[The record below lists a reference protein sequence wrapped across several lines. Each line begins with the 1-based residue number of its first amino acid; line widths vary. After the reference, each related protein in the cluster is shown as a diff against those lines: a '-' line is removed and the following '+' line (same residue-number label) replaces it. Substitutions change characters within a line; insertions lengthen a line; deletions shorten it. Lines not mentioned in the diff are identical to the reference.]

1 MENMNSNNNDLKISG
16 SGSFSGGKY
25 NSVLISGSGKI
36 NGDLDCVYFKTSGS
50 SKVIGNLKA
59 ENIKISGSSKIE
71 GTVEVKDI
79 RISGSTHVIGN
90 VKSQS
95 IRINGSAHIEG
106 NLYGQEVSI
115 SGSVNIGKNCEAECF
130 KANGGFKIEELLN
143 AGQVTIRLGGN
154 CFVKEIGG
162 EHIDIRVNPIDNSI
176 FRKVID
182 KIFNSRSELTTDL
195 IEGDDIYL
203 QNTNAK
209 IVRGN
214 NITISTGCNI
224 DLIEYKGEINITDS
238 SIVKDQK
245 KI

>member
-1 MENMNSNNNDLKISG
+1 MENMNNDLKMSG
-16 SGSFSGGKY
+16 SGSSCGGKY
-25 NSVLISGSGKI
+25 NDVFISGSGKI

-59 ENIKISGSSKIE
+59 ETIKISGSSKIE
-71 GTVEVKDI
+71 GNVEVKDI

-90 VKSQS
+90 LKSE
-95 IRINGSAHIEG
+95 N
-106 NLYGQEVSI
+106 VSI
-115 SGSVNIGKNCEAECF
+115 SGSTHIDGNLYAQEVNISGSVTIGKNCEAESF
-130 KANGGFKIEELLN
+130 KANGGFKIQELLN
-143 AGQVTIRLGGN
+143 AGQITIRLGGN

-162 EHIDIRVNPIDNSI
+162 EHIDIRVHPMDNSI
-176 FRKVID
+176 FRKAID
-182 KIFNSRSELTTDL
+182 KIFNTRAELTTDL

-224 DLIEYKGEINITDS
+224 DLVEYKEEINISDS